1 MKLWSYQGAVLGVC
15 TLAFFATMAARLAIS
30 PVVPVIGEAFAVS
43 NGSIGLALSGMWLA
57 YATAQFPSGLLADR
71 YGERSIIL
79 IAVGGTALASSLV
92 AVAPSYLVFLIGT
105 VVLGGVA
112 GLHYSV
118 ATSLLTRTLPNTG
131 SAIGFH
137 TAGAPLAG
145 LLIPLGAGAV
155 GTWIGWRWAVALGV
169 AVAVPSAVLFYSVVR
184 PTEPARPSESVWSRL
199 RIRPLFRLLARPPI
213 ALTMALSTCGAF
225 VWQATASFF
234 PTVLI
239 EYHGYSE
246 PLAGAF
252 FSGYFAVQGL
262 VQPALGTLSDRM
274 GRYPA
279 AAVVLGVGIGGYLLL
294 VLHSAVWAITI
305 ATVCA
310 GIAMSWGAALL
321 PKFMDHLGPEERSIG
336 FGLIRTVYMV
346 LGASGSVGTGLVA
359 DAAGWGPAVLVLAAL
374 QAGMLLVL
382 LYAIAR
388 PGRKHSDLV
397 PS

>member
-1 MKLWSYQGAVLGVC
+1 VC

-30 PVVPVIGEAFAVS
+30 PVVPLIGDTFNVS
-43 NGSIGLALSGMWLA
+43 NGTIGLALSGMWLA
-57 YATAQFPSGLLADR
+57 YATSQFPSGLLADR
-71 YGERSIIL
+71 YGERKIIL

-92 AVAPSYLVFLIGT
+92 AVAPSYLVFLVGT

-118 ATSLLTRTLPNTG
+118 ATSLLTRILPNAG

-137 TAGAPLAG
+137 TAGAPVAG
-145 LLIPLGAGAV
+145 LLIPLGASAV
-155 GTWIGWRWAVALGV
+155 GTWMGWRWAVALGA
-169 AVAVPSAVLFYSVVR
+169 AVAVPSAVLFHSVVR
-184 PTEPARPSESVWSRL
+184 PIAPTRPTESVWSRL
-199 RIRPLFRLLARPPI
+199 RIRPLFGLLARPPI
-213 ALTMALSTCGAF
+213 ALTMTLSTCGAF

-279 AAVVLGVGIGGYLLL
+279 AALVLGVGVGGYLLL
-294 VLHSAVWAITI
+294 ALHSAPWAIAV

-321 PKFMDHLGPEERSIG
+321 PKFMDHLAPDERSVG

-346 LGASGSVGTGLVA
+346 LGASGSVITGIAA
-359 DAAGWGPAVLVLAAL
+359 DVFGWGPAVLGLAVL

-382 LYAIAR
+382 LYALAR
-388 PGRKHSDLV
+388 SWPRPSTPV